1 MDALKS
7 KNNAVNQKMFQS
19 VDHHRWEGAS
29 DEEIRKLIEKRT
41 LKKCCIEY
49 PVTVIIHG
57 VAKFAY
63 SEFRV

>member
-19 VDHHRWEGAS
+19 VDRHRWEGAS
-29 DEEIRKLIEKRT
+29 DEEIRKLIEKKT
-41 LKKCCIEY
+41 LKKYYIEY

-57 VAKFAY
+57 VTKFAY